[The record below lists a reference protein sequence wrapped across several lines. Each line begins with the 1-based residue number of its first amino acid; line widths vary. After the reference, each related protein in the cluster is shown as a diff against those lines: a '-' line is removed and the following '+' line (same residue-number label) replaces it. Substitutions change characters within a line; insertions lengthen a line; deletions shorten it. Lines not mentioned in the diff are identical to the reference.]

1 MRNLIACVK
10 ILLEAGANPCLRGY
24 DTPQSWA
31 VYFNQPKILAM
42 LLAAGGAEIVDDI
55 RDEDA
60 GWTSLGQAARRG
72 HAECCSL
79 LLAAGAD
86 VNLRVVNS
94 VLDISPLE
102 LAVQQGRKRVYAIL
116 LNAGATISPE
126 LLTYYPY
133 FRKVVAAGGFRAYE
147 KAHRQSLTNT
157 FATRLPRLPT
167 EVVSL
172 VVSFAFHIGY
182 Y

>member
-1 MRNLIACVK
+1 M
-10 ILLEAGANPCLRGY
+10 
-24 DTPQSWA
+24 
-31 VYFNQPKILAM
+31 
-42 LLAAGGAEIVDDI
+42 
-55 RDEDA
+55 
-60 GWTSLGQAARRG
+60 
-72 HAECCSL
+72 ECCSL

-86 VNLRVVNS
+86 VNRRVVNS
-94 VLDISPLE
+94 AINKSPLE
-102 LAVQQGRKRVYAIL
+102 LAVEQGRKRVYAIL
-116 LNAGATISPE
+116 LNAGATIAPE